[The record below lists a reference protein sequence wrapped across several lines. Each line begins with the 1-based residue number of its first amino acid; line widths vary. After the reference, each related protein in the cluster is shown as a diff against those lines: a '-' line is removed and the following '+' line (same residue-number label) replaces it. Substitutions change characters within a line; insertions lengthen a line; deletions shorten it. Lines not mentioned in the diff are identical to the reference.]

1 MAQKIRLQMDPTQRI
16 LAKRGLQKGGP
27 VQRHF
32 THEMRRCMDP
42 YVPFLS
48 GLLKNTAEEKEKSV
62 DYIQPYS
69 EKQYR
74 ENKGKGLRGREWDR
88 RCWADNGDSILESV
102 AKMAGGK
109 AE

>member
-27 VQRHF
+27 VQRFF
-32 THEMRRCMDP
+32 THEMRRKMDP
-42 YVPFLS
+42 YVPFLT
-48 GLLKNTAEEKEKSV
+48 GALKNTAMEHEKSV
-62 DYIQPYS
+62 EYVQPYAK
-69 EKQYR
+69 KQYN